1 MTRAAGYAL
10 TESTSAMDQ
19 DQRFKHKDGLE
30 FLNHSGSLRDKVV
43 AAHAT
48 VQSRFDFITRIAL
61 TLYDAETGVLKA
73 YLHSSNDTDP
83 LEHYQALLDSAPS
96 LKEILRRGQ
105 PRVINNM
112 VTIQDEAHEHT
123 MRLGRQG
130 FAASYTLPMFSNGDF
145 IGFLFFNSYKA
156 DVFTEDILE
165 QLDVYGHLISL
176 MVTSEIA
183 AVHTLAAMV
192 KAAGHMTHHR
202 DPETGSHLDRMSR
215 YSLLIANALAE
226 KYRLDDD
233 YIQHVFMFAPLHD
246 VGKIGIPDQIL
257 LKPGKLSED
266 EMKVMKTHAS
276 KGKEMIDDLLVSFGL
291 ENVAH
296 VDIMRNIAAF
306 HHESVNGTG
315 YPEGRAGAEI
325 PLEARIVAVADV
337 FDALTSKRSYK
348 EAWSNE
354 DAFATLQLMAG
365 DKLDRD
371 CVGVLLDHREEIE
384 DIQRRFRENA
394 RG

>member
-1 MTRAAGYAL
+1 M
-10 TESTSAMDQ
+10 ED
-19 DQRFKHKDGLE
+19 DQRYTHRDGLE
-30 FLNHSGSLRDKVV
+30 YLNHSGSLRDKVV
-43 AAHAT
+43 AAHRA
-48 VQSRFDFITRIAL
+48 VQGRFDFIARIAL
-61 TLYDAETGVLKA
+61 TLYDSETGVLKA
-73 YLHSSNDTDP
+73 YLHTSEDGDP
-83 LEHYQALLDSAPS
+83 LEHYQALLDNAPS

-112 VTIQDEAHEHT
+112 LTFQNEDREHT
-123 MRLGRQG
+123 RRLGRQG
-130 FAASYTLPMFSNGDF
+130 FTASYTLPMFSNGDF

-156 DVFTEDILE
+156 DVFTEDVLE

-192 KAAGHMTHHR
+192 KAAGHITHHR

-226 KYRLDDD
+226 RYGLDDE

-257 LKPGKLSED
+257 LKPGKLSES
-266 EMKVMKTHAS
+266 EMCIMKTHAS
-276 KGKEMIDDLLVSFGL
+276 KGREMIDDLLVSFGL

-315 YPEGRAGAEI
+315 YPEGRVGQEI

-337 FDALTSKRSYK
+337 FDALTSRRSYK

-354 DAFATLQLMAG
+354 DAFATLQIMAG

-371 CVGVLLDHREEIE
+371 CVDVLLAHREEIE
-384 DIQRRFRENA
+384 EIQRRFRENA